1 MQWAVLCSVQW
12 AVLCSVLCSVQ
23 WAVLCSVLCSVQW
36 AVLCS
41 VQWAV
46 LCSVLCSYAV
56 LSVHVLCSPDAVCA
70 PQVSLRADLSG
81 PRRAQ
86 LPGVVRGGARSLPRQ
101 CGRLGGQ
108 RSPPS
113 FGLGLGR
120 SGGGRE
126 RYCTLG
132 SGVRGGALTEV
143 DAALS
148 SDADS
153 ETADGDSDGDD
164 ARGGGEERTETA
176 AEAEYD
182 LAALS
187 DPAFLDTVLKRSNGR
202 VPIVDV
208 QSRVTQVRCL
218 LCTRAVSVVFIWSD

>member
-1 MQWAVLCSVQW
+1 MLCSVFMCC
-12 AVLCSVLCSVQ
+12 AHLT
-23 WAVLCSVLCSVQW
+23 
-36 AVLCS
+36 
-41 VQWAV
+41 
-46 LCSVLCSYAV
+46 
-56 LSVHVLCSPDAVCA
+56 LSV
-70 PQVSLRADLSG
+70 
-81 PRRAQ
+81 PRRS
-86 LPGVVRGGARSLPRQ
+86 LCELISVVRGVHSCLGSFAGARVRFRGNAADSE
-101 CGRLGGQ
+101 G
-108 RSPPS
+108 SAVPPVS
-113 FGLGLGR
+113 ASASAAVAVAANGTVR
-120 SGGGRE
+120 SGVECG
-126 RYCTLG
+126 
-132 SGVRGGALTEV
+132 GGALTEV